1 MCIYIFSRR
10 FYPKRLTIAFRLYIF
25 NQYVCSLENEPTTF
39 CAADAMLYHWSTQ
52 EHWWKHIWD
61 TLNASYQISLS
72 NTKLV
77 ANLFQKGNYF
87 IPQNAISNNSGI
99 GKWWCHSFNFE
110 VYMFYWFWHFFSL
123 LQFHLYSC
131 WMWFFLFQSARKI
144 FIICYFHSSSNVR
157 FQSLAAC
164 FNQTQMSGSLFL
176 LQPVPL
182 EANNWLWINPNPPIH
197 SFTHMTHTFFM
208 WGETS
213 LKVSRL
219 GSMGVV
225 CISVFFLLFHL
236 PF

>member
-1 MCIYIFSRR
+1 M
-10 FYPKRLTIAFRLYIF
+10 
-25 NQYVCSLENEPTTF
+25 
-39 CAADAMLYHWSTQ
+39 
-52 EHWWKHIWD
+52 
-61 TLNASYQISLS
+61 TL
-72 NTKLV
+72 
-77 ANLFQKGNYF
+77 
-87 IPQNAISNNSGI
+87 
-99 GKWWCHSFNFE
+99 
-110 VYMFYWFWHFFSL
+110 FSL
-123 LQFHLYSC
+123 LQFHLYLC
-131 WMWFFLFQSARKI
+131 WMWFFLFQSTRKI

-197 SFTHMTHTFFM
+197 SFTHMTHTYFM

-225 CISVFFLLFHL
+225 CISVLSFLFIFLFNFHLISTCLYPLFLSLTLSLSLFRVLIGVLQFFWRHYKHHNSEHL
-236 PF
+236 PFSSLYIFLKEFPMVLFSWLKIEAFVHFLLRQATEYITYA